1 VRNSSAADDDGAMG
15 VEDVRFATV
24 VDLGARGVDAV
35 ALEDEAAAV
44 AAWSPLRV
52 LILLVI
58 FRRFAGCEEL
68 RD

>member
-1 VRNSSAADDDGAMG
+1 MG

-24 VDLGARGVDAV
+24 VLDLGARSVDAV

-52 LILLVI
+52 LILLSDFVMI
-58 FRRFAGCEEL
+58 CGM
-68 RD
+68 